1 MKKQTILAFLLFFA
15 TRLLAQDLIIKN
27 VNILPMTSDT
37 VMKNKSVLIQNGK
50 IREIKEFEKLTR
62 PGGIK
67 IINGAGKYLMPGL
80 SDMHVHLPDEARI
93 ERLLLSNIAAGVTQ
107 IRIMNGNASQVD
119 LQKKLKDNRQI
130 ITPNIRYSHLVRR
143 TETFT
148 EAQADSL
155 MQEIQ
160 NSGIDFIK
168 VLGLSNEETFDN
180 LTKAAIKY
188 NKIICGHYPVYQKDG
203 KSTMISMEKVAKNN
217 FKSIEHLAGYIWLQE
232 EDQLE
237 NALKLTRENN
247 IYNCPTLDWDI
258 MANDLQFPDEYR
270 NRLTYRLLP
279 KSITGDWE
287 SNYAAAV
294 EKAGGKE
301 KVIETRDKY
310 KQSFTRKLN
319 VLKRLYENR
328 CLLLIGSD
336 AGSAFQ
342 ADGFN
347 VYEEMINWKNAG
359 IDNFTILKSATV
371 TPSQFFNEQN
381 MWGTIETGKNAE
393 MIILKK
399 NPLED
404 IKNIAEI
411 ETTIVG
417 GKLYNNKELMRKL

>member
-1 MKKQTILAFLLFFA
+1 MKKQTILAVILFFI
-15 TRLLAQDLIIKN
+15 TRLFAQDLIIKN

-37 VMKNKSVLIQNGK
+37 VLKNKSVLIQNGK
-50 IREIKEFEKLTR
+50 IKEINEYKKLTK

-67 IINGAGKYLMPGL
+67 IINGAGKHLMPGL
-80 SDMHVHLPDEARI
+80 SDMHVHLADENKI

-107 IRIMNGNASQVD
+107 IRIMNGSASQTD
-119 LQKKLKDNRQI
+119 LRKKLKNNAHI
-130 ITPNIRYSHLVRR
+130 IRPNIHYSHLVRR

-148 EAQADSL
+148 EFGADSL

-168 VLGLSNEETFDN
+168 LLGLSNEETFDN
-180 LTKAAIKY
+180 LTKAANKY
-188 NKIICGHYPVYQKDG
+188 HIIICGHYPVYQKDG
-203 KSTMISMEKVAKNN
+203 KSTMISMEKVAKSN

-232 EDQLE
+232 EELE
-237 NALKLTRENN
+237 NAMKLTKENN

-258 MANDLQFPDEYR
+258 MAYDLQFPDAYR

-279 KSITGDWE
+279 KSITGNWE
-287 SNYAAAV
+287 SDYAATV
-294 EKAGGKE
+294 QKAGGKE
-301 KVIETRDKY
+301 KVMESRDKY
-310 KQSFTRKLN
+310 KANFARKLN
-319 VLKRLYENR
+319 VLKQLYENR

-347 VYEEMINWKNAG
+347 VYEEMIHWKNAG

-371 TPSQFFNEQN
+371 IPSLFFNEQN
-381 MWGTIETGKNAE
+381 MWGTIEAGKNAE

-417 GKLYNNKELMRKL
+417 GKLYNNKELIRKL

>member
-1 MKKQTILAFLLFFA
+1 
-15 TRLLAQDLIIKN
+15 
-27 VNILPMTSDT
+27 
-37 VMKNKSVLIQNGK
+37 
-50 IREIKEFEKLTR
+50 
-62 PGGIK
+62 
-67 IINGAGKYLMPGL
+67 
-80 SDMHVHLPDEARI
+80 
-93 ERLLLSNIAAGVTQ
+93 
-107 IRIMNGNASQVD
+107 MNGSASQTD
-119 LQKKLKDNRQI
+119 LRKKLKNNGHI
-130 ITPNIRYSHLVRR
+130 IRPNIHYSHLVRR

-148 EAQADSL
+148 EFGADSL
-155 MQEIQ
+155 MQEIR

-168 VLGLSNEETFDN
+168 LLGLSNEETFDN
-180 LTKAAIKY
+180 LTKAANKY
-188 NKIICGHYPVYQKDG
+188 HIIICGHYPVYQKDG
-203 KSTMISMEKVAKNN
+203 KSTMISMEKVAKSN

-232 EDQLE
+232 EELK
-237 NALKLTRENN
+237 NALKLTKENN

-258 MANDLQFPDEYR
+258 MAYDLQFPDEYR
-270 NRLTYRLLP
+270 TRLTYRLLP
-279 KSITGDWE
+279 KSIAGNWE

-301 KVIETRDKY
+301 KVMDSRDKY
-310 KQSFTRKLN
+310 KPNFTRKLN
-319 VLKRLYENR
+319 VLKRLYESR

-347 VYEEMINWKNAG
+347 VYEEMIHWKNVG

-381 MWGTIETGKNAE
+381 MWGTIEAGKNAE

-399 NPLED
+399 NPLEN

-417 GKLYNNKELMRKL
+417 GKLYNNKELIRKL